1 MTFPLVLASASPRR
15 RELLAQAGLAFR
27 VIAPD
32 VDESLRDGTS
42 AEDGAR
48 ILAERKAR
56 AVAAQL
62 RSLTHPGSAPP
73 SGTATERT
81 WVLAADTIVAI
92 EQGGRERLLG
102 KPENEFQA
110 RQMLRWLSD
119 TRHRVVT
126 GVCALRCPDGALASG
141 FERTFVR
148 MRAIT
153 PAELDAYAASREWE
167 GKAGG
172 YAIQETAD
180 RFVTAL
186 EEGGFDNV
194 VGLPV
199 ALALELLARTGAPC
213 GPVRP

>member
-1 MTFPLVLASASPRR
+1 MSFPLVLASASPRR
-15 RELLAQAGLAFR
+15 RELLAQAGLEFR
-27 VIAPD
+27 VIPPD

-42 AEDGAR
+42 AEEGAR

-56 AVAAQL
+56 AVAETLGA
-62 RSLTHPGSAPP
+62 TAP
-73 SGTATERT
+73 RT
-81 WVLAADTIVAI
+81 WILAADTIVAI
-92 EQGGRERLLG
+92 EQDGAERLLG

-126 GVCALRCPDGALASG
+126 GVCVLRCPDSALASG

-153 PAELDAYAASREWE
+153 PAELDAYAASKEWE

-199 ALALELLARTGAPC
+199 ALALDLLARTGAPC
-213 GPVRP
+213 GRASP

>member
-15 RELLAQAGLAFR
+15 RELLAQAGLTFR
-27 VIAPD
+27 VVAPD

-56 AVAAQL
+56 AVAANF
-62 RSLTHPGSAPP
+62 GA
-73 SGTATERT
+73 AAERT

-126 GVCALRCPDGALASG
+126 GVCALRAPDGSLASG

-153 PAELDAYAASREWE
+153 PAELDAYAASKEWE

-213 GPVRP
+213 GPGRP